1 MRATCPFH
9 LDVLKL
15 LTLVIFGQ
23 KYVTKLPSLQH
34 SPASSLPMLVP
45 NILLSDQLSKTFGL
59 GCSLIVKHQV
69 SNAYKWESKL

>member
-23 KYVTKLPSLQH
+23 KYVTKLPSLQY
-34 SPASSLPMLVP
+34 SPASSLPVLVP
-45 NILLSDQLSKTFGL
+45 NILLSGQLSKTFGL
-59 GCSLIVKHQV
+59 GCSLNVKHRV
-69 SNAYKWESKL
+69 YNMYKWETEL